1 MKIITICGSLKFQK
15 EMMIEAQKLSLN
27 GDCVLTPIYPVIDD
41 IKIGEEQLK
50 LLKNEH
56 FKRIDLC
63 DAIYVINKDNY
74 TGDSTRSEI
83 EYAKKLGKEI
93 MYYIN

>member
-1 MKIITICGSLKFQK
+1 
-15 EMMIEAQKLSLN
+15 MMIEAQKLSLN

-83 EYAKKLGKEI
+83 GYAKKLGKEI

>member
-1 MKIITICGSLKFQK
+1 
-15 EMMIEAQKLSLN
+15 MMIEAQKLSLN

-63 DAIYVINKDNY
+63 DA
-74 TGDSTRSEI
+74 
-83 EYAKKLGKEI
+83 KKLGKEI
-93 MYYIN
+93 MYYINYFKLFVRKNRILQCSNKFLSKVFW